1 MPYSS
6 VVAAFL
12 LFVCLQ
18 GMAGMGIMVA
28 DAWAVAAGV
37 RRVGVWGRYSG
48 AVYGQ
53 RRQKP

>member
-12 LFVCLQ
+12 SFVCLQ

-37 RRVGVWGRYSG
+37 RRVGVRGHYSG
-48 AVYGQ
+48 AGYGQ